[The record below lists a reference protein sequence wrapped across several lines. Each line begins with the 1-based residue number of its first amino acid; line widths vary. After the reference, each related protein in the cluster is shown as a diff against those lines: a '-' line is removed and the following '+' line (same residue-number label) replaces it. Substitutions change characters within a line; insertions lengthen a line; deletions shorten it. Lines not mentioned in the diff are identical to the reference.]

1 MKTLISAFLLCDG
14 YKTCHPQMY
23 PQGMSKLLSNFTCRN
38 DKYYREEC
46 TQFYTGKQVFVGLQ
60 GALKEINET
69 FDVFF
74 KTPKRKML
82 KELSTFLKEYKGG
95 VSDKDLEFFSSLH
108 DVGYLPI
115 EVRALEEGS
124 LVKIGVPLFTVES
137 TNENLSS
144 IVNTLETAFSA
155 LTWKSIHT
163 ATLSKEFHDISM
175 YYLSLT
181 DKDNTGFVWVQ
192 NHDFS
197 MRGMSGVE
205 DAARTGFAY
214 LTSSLGSDTLPA
226 IHYANQYYPS
236 LTGEKVFPTAISVNA
251 TEHSISCSNIGYLMD
266 KFSLNES
273 QAEKLFLDLLLD
285 KFPSGILSYV
295 SDTYDYFY
303 FITEILRSLKEK
315 IVRRGS
321 KEGLNKLVVR
331 PDSGDPFKIIC
342 GDETASVG
350 SPEYKG
356 SVEILWEIFG
366 GSVNSQGYKVLHP
379 AIGLIYGDSITRML
393 SERVLL
399 ALKEKGF
406 ASSNIVFGV
415 GSYSLNYTTRDV
427 FGIAFK
433 ATNMQIEGKEISL
446 QKRPKTDLGK
456 KSIKGLP
463 LVYKEGENFFLKE
476 GASRQEFEGESNEL
490 KVIYKN
496 SKFIRQTDLD
506 EIRLKISS

>member
-1 MKTLISAFLLCDG
+1 M
-14 YKTCHPQMY
+14 
-23 PQGMSKLLSNFTCRN
+23 
-38 DKYYREEC
+38 
-46 TQFYTGKQVFVGLQ
+46 
-60 GALKEINET
+60 
-69 FDVFF
+69 
-74 KTPKRKML
+74 
-82 KELSTFLKEYKGG
+82 
-95 VSDKDLEFFSSLH
+95 
-108 DVGYLPI
+108 
-115 EVRALEEGS
+115 
-124 LVKIGVPLFTVES
+124 
-137 TNENLSS
+137 
-144 IVNTLETAFSA
+144 
-155 LTWKSIHT
+155 
-163 ATLSKEFHDISM
+163 
-175 YYLSLT
+175 
-181 DKDNTGFVWVQ
+181 
-192 NHDFS
+192 
-197 MRGMSGVE
+197 
-205 DAARTGFAY
+205 
-214 LTSSLGSDTLPA
+214 
-226 IHYANQYYPS
+226 
-236 LTGEKVFPTAISVNA
+236 
-251 TEHSISCSNIGYLMD
+251 
-266 KFSLNES
+266 
-273 QAEKLFLDLLLD
+273 
-285 KFPSGILSYV
+285 SYV

-427 FGIAFK
+427 FGMAFK

-456 KSIKGLP
+456 KSTKGLP